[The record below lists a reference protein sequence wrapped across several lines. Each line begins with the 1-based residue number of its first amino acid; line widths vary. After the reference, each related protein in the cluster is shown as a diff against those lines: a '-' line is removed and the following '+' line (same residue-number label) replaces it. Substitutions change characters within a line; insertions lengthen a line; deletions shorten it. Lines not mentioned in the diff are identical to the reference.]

1 MTSNDFNPDGEN
13 RRRPVTAREL
23 RKAKEARERQEMGW
37 TENTEA
43 EEREPEEKVTEKDVP
58 NPEKPVLDEV
68 SKPEQPVFEETS
80 NPTSPP
86 PVQDAEVLNGLKKE
100 LERAKEETNHWKKE
114 AEENYERL
122 LRARADMENFR
133 RRTRKDQEN
142 LAKYAA
148 SPLVESLLP
157 VIDNLERALGAGA
170 KSEEA
175 EVLHKGVDMISR
187 QLLHTLEEHGL
198 SPIEA
203 EGKEFNP
210 HEHNAVMQ
218 VEAEGVKSGMV
229 VEELQKG
236 YRFKERVI
244 RPAMVKVST

>member
-23 RKAKEARERQEMGW
+23 RKAKEARERQEMGL
-37 TENTEA
+37 TEKTEA
-43 EEREPEEKVTEKDVP
+43 GEREPEAEVTEKEVP
-58 NPEKPVLDEV
+58 
-68 SKPEQPVFEETS
+68 KPENTVFEAGP

-86 PVQDAEVLNGLKKE
+86 PVQDAEVLNALQEE
-100 LERAKEETNHWKKE
+100 LERAKEEANRWKKE
-114 AEENYERL
+114 ADENYEGL
-122 LRARADMENFR
+122 LRARADLENFR
-133 RRTRKDQEN
+133 RRTRKDQQE

-148 SPLVESLLP
+148 APLVESLLP
-157 VIDNLERALGAGA
+157 VIDNLERALDAGA

-175 EVLHKGVDMISR
+175 EALHKGVEMISR
-187 QLLHTLEEHGL
+187 QLLQTLEEHGL

-218 VEAEGVKSGMV
+218 VEADGVESGMV

-244 RPAMVKVST
+244 RPSMVKVST